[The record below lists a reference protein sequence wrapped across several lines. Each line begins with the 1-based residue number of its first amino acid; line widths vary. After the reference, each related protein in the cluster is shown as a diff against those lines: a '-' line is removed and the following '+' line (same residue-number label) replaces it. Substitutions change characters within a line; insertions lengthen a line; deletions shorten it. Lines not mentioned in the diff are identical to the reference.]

1 MLCKMDQ
8 SVLIVRKD
16 GCRAVLGR
24 YNLWRQACYIVVG
37 ALITVE
43 RIVGGEMPKG
53 DGACS
58 KMQSIPRTSLLSL
71 FELLAATGGIPVLG
85 CSEQDFFFDSV
96 ATDSRNVMAG
106 GMFIPL
112 VGEFQ
117 DGHKYIPAALEKGA
131 TVVLVNKDFAGSSLE
146 HIKEWH
152 LDFPAATFVAVEHTM
167 YGLQAAAT
175 AYVKKFPRLIR
186 IGITGSSGKTTTKEI
201 LASLLSTRYEVVMNK
216 GNLNSETGL
225 PLSCFE
231 IRPHHQVGVFEL
243 GMNRQGEM
251 AEIAGVLSP
260 KLGVITNIGTAHIG
274 ILGSKD
280 GIAQEKKQ
288 IFSNYSEDSL
298 AFIPAM
304 DSYKDFLKEGLVGKV
319 VEYGPAMVSSVRS
332 QGLEGTFFDYR
343 GVAMNL
349 PLLGKANFY
358 DALAALAV
366 SQELGLTPEEIKK
379 GFARVQPLFGRS
391 EVLRGE
397 VTFIQ
402 DCYNAN
408 PDSMEAALDFF
419 CDLEL
424 DCGRKILV
432 IADMLELGAATEEA
446 HQKAVAQAQRTGS
459 SLMLFLGDAMSAAA
473 NQAAGLDATTVVALA
488 GKGEETIQRAVAKL
502 SSFLQKGDV
511 VLLKGSR
518 GMGLERITA
527 ALQPAFQ
534 SVVSGGGA

>member
-1 MLCKMDQ
+1 M
-8 SVLIVRKD
+8 
-16 GCRAVLGR
+16 GCSWSLQ
-24 YNLWRQACYIVVG
+24 LWRQACYIVVG

-43 RIVGGEMPKG
+43 RIVGGETPKRNG
-53 DGACS
+53 SCS
-58 KMQSIPRTSLLSL
+58 KMQAISQTSLLSL
-71 FELLAATGGIPVLG
+71 FELLAATGGITVLG
-85 CSEQDFFFDSV
+85 CPEQDFFFDSV
-96 ATDSRNVMAG
+96 ATDSRNVMAR

-131 TVVLVNKDFAGSSLE
+131 TVVFVNKDFASSSLE
-146 HIKEWH
+146 QIKEWH
-152 LDFPAATFVAVEHTM
+152 QGFPTTTFVAVDHTM
-167 YGLQAAAT
+167 YGLQAAAA
-175 AYVKKFPRLIR
+175 AYVKKFPQLIP

-280 GIAQEKKQ
+280 KIAQEKKQ
-288 IFSNYSEDSL
+288 IFSNFSEDSL

-304 DSYKDFLKEGLVGKV
+304 DSYRDFLKEGLAGKV
-319 VEYGPAMVSSVRS
+319 IEYDSTMVSSVRS
-332 QGLEGTFFDYR
+332 QGLDGTFFDYK
-343 GVAMNL
+343 GVTMNL
-349 PLLGKANFY
+349 PLPGKANFY

-366 SQELGLTPEEIKK
+366 AQELGLTPEEIQK
-379 GFARVQPLFGRS
+379 GFAKVKPLFGRS
-391 EVLRGE
+391 EVLRGD

-424 DCGRKILV
+424 DCGRKVLV
-432 IADMLELGAATEEA
+432 IADMLELGATSEAA
-446 HQKAVAQAQRTGS
+446 HQKAVAQAKRTGS

-473 NQAAGLDATTVVALA
+473 NQGTDLDTTVVALA
-488 GKGEETIQRAVAKL
+488 GKDEQTIQKAVTRL

-518 GMGLERITA
+518 GMGLERITT
-527 ALQPAFQ
+527 ALQLDFQ
-534 SVVSGGGA
+534 SVVSGGGE

>member
-1 MLCKMDQ
+1 ME
-8 SVLIVRKD
+8 R
-16 GCRAVLGR
+16 
-24 YNLWRQACYIVVG
+24 VVG
-37 ALITVE
+37 VE
-43 RIVGGEMPKG
+43 SSKG
-53 DGACS
+53 DGLCS
-58 KMQSIPRTSLLSL
+58 TMQSIPQTSLLSL
-71 FELLAATGGIPVLG
+71 VELLAATGGTPVLG
-85 CSEQDFFFDSV
+85 WPEKDFFFDSV
-96 ATDSRNVMAG
+96 ATDSRSAVAG

-117 DGHKYIPAALEKGA
+117 DGHKYIPAALQQGA
-131 TVVLVNKDFAGSSLE
+131 TVVLVNKDFAASSLAL
-146 HIKEWH
+146 IQEWH
-152 LDFPAATFVAVEHTM
+152 KDYPAVTFVAVEHTM
-167 YGLQAAAT
+167 YGLQSAAA
-175 AYVKKFPRLIR
+175 AYVQKFPQLIR

-201 LASLLSTRYEVVMNK
+201 LASLLSTRYKVVMNK

-231 IRPHHQVGVFEL
+231 IRAHHQVGVFEL

-288 IFSNYSEDSL
+288 IFSNFSQDSV
-298 AFIPAM
+298 AFIPSL
-304 DSYKDFLKEGLVGKV
+304 DSYKDFLKEGLAGKAI
-319 VEYGPAMVSSVRS
+319 EYGPAMVTKV
-332 QGLEGTFFDYR
+332 QALGLDGTSFEYQD
-343 GVAMNL
+343 VTMTL
-349 PLLGKANFY
+349 PLPGMANFY

-366 SQELGLTPEEIKK
+366 AQELGLTPEEMKRGLAK
-379 GFARVQPLFGRS
+379 VQPLFGRS
-391 EVLRGE
+391 QVLRGD

-424 DCGRKILV
+424 TAGRKVLV
-432 IADMLELGAATEEA
+432 IGDMLELGAASEEA
-446 HQKAVAQAQRTGS
+446 HRKAVAQAQRTGS
-459 SLMLFLGDAMSAAA
+459 SLMVFLGDAMSAAA
-473 NQAAGLDATTVVALA
+473 HAADIFTADTMMAVA
-488 GKGEETIQRAVAKL
+488 GKGEDTMSQAIERL

-527 ALQPAFQ
+527 ALQP
-534 SVVSGGGA
+534 VVSGGDA

>member
-1 MLCKMDQ
+1 ME
-8 SVLIVRKD
+8 R
-16 GCRAVLGR
+16 
-24 YNLWRQACYIVVG
+24 VVG
-37 ALITVE
+37 VE
-43 RIVGGEMPKG
+43 SSKG
-53 DGACS
+53 DGLCS
-58 KMQSIPRTSLLSL
+58 TMQSIPQTSLLSL
-71 FELLAATGGIPVLG
+71 VELLAATGGTPVLG
-85 CSEQDFFFDSV
+85 CPEKVFFFDSV
-96 ATDSRNVMAG
+96 ATDSRSAVAG

-117 DGHKYIPAALEKGA
+117 DGHKYIPAALQQGA
-131 TVVLVNKDFAGSSLE
+131 TVVLVNKDFAASSLAL
-146 HIKEWH
+146 IQEWH
-152 LDFPAATFVAVEHTM
+152 KDYPTVTFVAVEHTM
-167 YGLQAAAT
+167 YGLQAAAA
-175 AYVKKFPRLIR
+175 AYVQKFPQLIR

-201 LASLLSTRYEVVMNK
+201 LASLLSTRYKVVMNK

-231 IRPHHQVGVFEL
+231 IRAHHQVGVFEL

-288 IFSNYSEDSL
+288 IFSNFSQDSV
-298 AFIPAM
+298 AFIPAL
-304 DSYKDFLKEGLVGKV
+304 DSYKDFLKEGLAGKA
-319 VEYGPAMVSSVRS
+319 VEYGPAMVTKV
-332 QGLEGTFFDYR
+332 QALGLDGTSFEYQD
-343 GVAMNL
+343 VTMTL
-349 PLLGKANFY
+349 PLPGMANFY

-366 SQELGLTPEEIKK
+366 AQELGLTPEEMKRGLAK
-379 GFARVQPLFGRS
+379 VQPLFGRS
-391 EVLRGE
+391 QVLRGD

-424 DCGRKILV
+424 TAGRKVLV
-432 IADMLELGAATEEA
+432 IGDMLELGAASEEA
-446 HQKAVAQAQRTGS
+446 HRKAVAQAQRTGS
-459 SLMLFLGDAMSAAA
+459 SLMVFLGDAMSAAA
-473 NQAAGLDATTVVALA
+473 HAADVFTADTMMAVA
-488 GKGEETIQRAVAKL
+488 GKGEDTMSQAIERL

-527 ALQPAFQ
+527 ALQP
-534 SVVSGGGA
+534 VVSGGDA